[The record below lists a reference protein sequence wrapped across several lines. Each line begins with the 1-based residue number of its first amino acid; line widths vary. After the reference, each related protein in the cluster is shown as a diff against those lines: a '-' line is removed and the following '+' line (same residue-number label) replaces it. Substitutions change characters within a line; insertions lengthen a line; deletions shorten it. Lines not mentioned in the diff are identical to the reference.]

1 MNNQEKISGI
11 KISITRTMIFI
22 AAILLSGWPLS
33 ICKAESFKK
42 PGILQIHYINVG
54 QGGSTL
60 IIGPDGTTILYDF
73 GHFSG
78 DKRIVPYLLEEAK
91 LLPKDGL
98 DYTIVSHAD
107 SDHYHG
113 FKEVINAGYDVRVAN
128 YRAKSKK
135 AITKYVKER
144 WITPATKTSAG
155 ATRNI
160 PVGLKISIGDG
171 AEVLVAAAGGKI
183 IGQKEP
189 LKIANE
195 NDQSIA
201 LLIRY
206 KNFHYILDGD
216 LGGGKEKCSQHR
228 TGQKDIQSK
237 VALALI
243 AQKEIPEAHGVDIMH
258 IAHHG
263 SESSTPER
271 YYKLMKPEVGL
282 VSVGFKKNT
291 YTHPRMNVIDNVLMS
306 KSKSTCQNK
315 AVPIKFVFQTEEG
328 QEDKNCKDRK
338 CISKKGMVLGDI
350 RVLTDGK
357 KSYAIRGTGWTDKE
371 GGAPAA
377 EFTRGAE
384 WQCKM
389 DEEIEA
395 SPPCTKTK

>member
-1 MNNQEKISGI
+1 MKVSTIRNL
-11 KISITRTMIFI
+11 IFI
-22 AAILLSGWPLS
+22 SAFIFSGWTLS
-33 ICKAESFKK
+33 MSEAASFRK

-60 IIGPDGTTILYDF
+60 IIGPDGTTLLYDF

-78 DKRIVPYLLEEAK
+78 NKRIVPYLLEEAK

-98 DYTIVSHAD
+98 DYTVVSHAD

-113 FKEVINAGYDVRVAN
+113 FKEVIDAGYDVRVAN
-128 YRAKSKK
+128 YRAKSTKN
-135 AITKYVKER
+135 ITKYVKKR
-144 WITPATKTSAG
+144 WITPAEKTSAG

-171 AEVLVAAAGGKI
+171 AEVLVAAAGGKV
-183 IGQKEP
+183 IGHKKP
-189 LKIANE
+189 LKISNE
-195 NDQSIA
+195 NDRSVS

-216 LGGGKEKCSQHR
+216 LGGGKENCSQHR

-243 AQKEIPEAHGVDIMH
+243 AQEEIPKEHGVDIMH

-263 SESSTPER
+263 SESSTPEK
-271 YYKLMKPEVGL
+271 YFELMKPEVGL

-306 KSKSTCQNK
+306 KENSTCKNK
-315 AVPIKFVFQTEEG
+315 ALPIKFVFQTEEG
-328 QEDKNCKDRK
+328 QEDKDCKDRK

-357 KSYAIRGTGWTDKE
+357 KKYTIRGTGWTDQE
-371 GGAPAA
+371 GGAPVA
-377 EFTRGAE
+377 EFSNGTE
-384 WQCKM
+384 WECSV
-389 DEEIEA
+389 DEQKNN
-395 SPPCTKTK
+395 PPCVKIN